1 MITSPRG
8 SKIVLM
14 AVAVGLSL
22 LAGCGQTE
30 IIQNTPAA
38 APADSRAAVLA
49 WWTGGGQDRTAAMS
63 KDFTDMGT
71 AGTASDIAG
80 LRVVCTSLQ
89 AHVES
94 ARSYASIPDP
104 LAQTDWSTALAQ
116 AGRAATDCIVS
127 TRNLDADLL
136 TQASNELH
144 VATIAF
150 DRCND
155 RLRVLRG

>member
-1 MITSPRG
+1 
-8 SKIVLM
+8 
-14 AVAVGLSL
+14 
-22 LAGCGQTE
+22 
-30 IIQNTPAA
+30 
-38 APADSRAAVLA
+38 
-49 WWTGGGQDRTAAMS
+49 MS

-94 ARSYASIPDP
+94 ARSYASIPDA

-116 AGRAATDCIVS
+116 AARAATDCIVS
-127 TRNLDADLL
+127 TRDLDADLL

-150 DRCND
+150 DRCID
-155 RLRVLRG
+155 RLKVLRG

>member
-8 SKIVLM
+8 CQIVLM

-22 LAGCGQTE
+22 LAGCGQTST
-30 IIQNTPAA
+30 IQNTPAA

-94 ARSYASIPDP
+94 ARSYASIPDT

-116 AGRAATDCIVS
+116 AARAATDCIVS
-127 TRNLDADLL
+127 TRDLDADLL

-150 DRCND
+150 DRCID
-155 RLRVLRG
+155 RLKVLRG